1 MGAAQQEQSPLGFSV
16 TVKVPQIQF
25 IAESED
31 IPVVQQRRCM
41 HSSNCAAGCVGADM
55 AVGAA
60 MKGGFRPFWPFFALL
75 QVVWS

>member
-55 AVGAA
+55 AVG
-60 MKGGFRPFWPFFALL
+60 GGDERGFSAIGRF
-75 QVVWS
+75 SRSSR